1 MNANKTARQPP
12 VENQIPPMADLMADL
27 MKTSRIGMR
36 GMTTNQADP
45 TENLT
50 T

>member
-1 MNANKTARQPP
+1 
-12 VENQIPPMADLMADL
+12 MADLTKMTEL
-27 MKTSRIGMR
+27 MKTSRIGTR
-36 GMTTNQADP
+36 GMTTNPVDP